1 MDRKPNTFRY
11 CSKTYKKSNICDR
24 VMKVTLVM
32 KVLNIKVPKNTNLM
46 VNNQ

>member
-1 MDRKPNTFRY
+1 MGYYNV
-11 CSKTYKKSNICDR
+11 CDR

-32 KVLNIKVPKNTNLM
+32 KVLNIKILKNTNLV